1 MAMSDADAGRH
12 SALRG
17 FLGDRT
23 GLFWFVVCL
32 LAPIPVFAFGAQA
45 LVAAW
50 STPEYSHGP
59 LIPLLSGYMFM
70 REMAMVPPA
79 RHEVRD
85 RWKGVAVVVFA
96 LALAVQGNLVRI
108 PDIVF
113 YSMIIWVGG
122 LILICFG
129 FRRGMFF
136 WPSVLH
142 LVFMLPL
149 PNFIYWQVTVTLQ
162 FISSEIGVWLVQLA
176 GIPVFLDGNIID
188 LGVYKLQVAE
198 ACSGLRYLF
207 PIMSFSYIFC
217 VLYRGPWIHKAILLL
232 AAVPLAV
239 LMNSVRIGIIGILV
253 DNYGIEQAEGFLH
266 FFEGW
271 VIFGACIAL
280 LFLLAKVLQ
289 WINRDRRPLS
299 EALDLDLVSLGPQF
313 ARAKDIVPSRA
324 LVAAAA
330 FAAAVSVAW
339 LAAPGIQAAQVE
351 RKDFDVFPREL
362 GPWTGVSSVLE
373 PNIERVLA
381 ADDYYSASYV
391 AAGAVAGVDFFVAYY
406 DKQTE
411 GGGIH
416 SPEVCLPTGGWE
428 MFDIET
434 HRVDLPPEAGV
445 APFEVNRAIIQKGE
459 ARNLVYYWFEQRG
472 RRMTNDF
479 VVKGYTVYD
488 SLVMG
493 RTDGALV
500 RLVTPMAR
508 TETLE
513 SAEARL
519 EGFMTLAMQRLPE
532 FVPE

>member
-1 MAMSDADAGRH
+1 MAMSGADAGRY

-23 GLFWFVVCL
+23 GLFWFVVCV
-32 LAPIPVFAFGAQA
+32 LAPIPVFAFGMNA

-85 RWKGVAVVVFA
+85 RWKGVAVVAFA
-96 LALAVQGNLVRI
+96 LALAVLGNLVRI

-162 FISSEIGVWLVQLA
+162 FISSEIGVWLVRMA

-280 LFLLAKVLQ
+280 LFLLAKILQ

-324 LVAAAA
+324 LVTAAAV
-330 FAAAVSVAW
+330 AAAVSIAW
-339 LAAPGIQAAQVE
+339 LAAPASRRRRWTARISTSSRGSWGRGPASPRCLSRISSGCWRPTTTTPPAT
-351 RKDFDVFPREL
+351 FPPAPRPAL
-362 GPWTGVSSVLE
+362 TSSS
-373 PNIERVLA
+373 PITTSRPR
-381 ADDYYSASYV
+381 
-391 AAGAVAGVDFFVAYY
+391 AGASTRPRCACPPAGGRCS
-406 DKQTE
+406 T
-411 GGGIH
+411 
-416 SPEVCLPTGGWE
+416 SRPTAW
-428 MFDIET
+428 T
-434 HRVDLPPEAGV
+434 CRRRPAS
-445 APFEVNRAIIQKGE
+445 RRSTST
-459 ARNLVYYWFEQRG
+459 ARSS
-472 RRMTNDF
+472 RR
-479 VVKGYTVYD
+479 
-488 SLVMG
+488 
-493 RTDGALV
+493 
-500 RLVTPMAR
+500 AR
-508 TETLE
+508 TAT
-513 SAEARL
+513 SSTTGSSSGAGA
-519 EGFMTLAMQRLPE
+519 
-532 FVPE
+532 